1 MRVSSTLLAASALVA
16 VSALPAAAVPFVGLA
31 GGNRLVAFDSA
42 APGAITNTLNIGGL
56 SAGET
61 VVAIDTRPAT
71 GALYGLTSASRLL
84 VIDLGNGSTSLAPNQ
99 AFPAV
104 GGGVGFAFNPVV
116 DRLRIVN
123 DADQNLRL
131 NVDAAGP
138 GAPNSNTD
146 AALNYAAGGA
156 NAGVNPNVVAAAYT
170 NQDTDPAT
178 GTELFGID
186 TGTDSV
192 VLQAPPNDG
201 TLVARR
207 SLGFD
212 AGSVA
217 GFDIVGASAA
227 FASLTNA
234 AGVTGLY
241 SIDISAGATGGATL
255 IGGFGTSGITDIAAV
270 AAVPEP
276 ASLSLVGLGL
286 AGLLAAR
293 RRRAG

>member
-1 MRVSSTLLAASALVA
+1 MSVRFSLFAATALVAASAL
-16 VSALPAAAVPFVGLA
+16 PAQAVPLVGLA

-42 APGAITNTLNIGGL
+42 APGAITNTLTIGGL
-56 SAGET
+56 GAGET
-61 VVAIDTRPAT
+61 VTAIDTRPAT
-71 GALYGLTSASRLL
+71 GALYGITSASRLL
-84 VIDLGNGSTSLAPNQ
+84 LIDLGNGATSLAPNQ

-104 GGGVGFAFNPVV
+104 GGSVGFAFNPVV

-146 AALNYAAGGA
+146 AALNYAAA
-156 NAGVNPNVVAAAYT
+156 DVNAGRNPNVTAAAYT
-170 NQDTDPAT
+170 NQDNDPAT

-186 TGTDSV
+186 TGTDAV

-201 TLVARR
+201 TLSTRR

-217 GFDIVGASAA
+217 GFDIVGASTA

-234 AGVTGLY
+234 AGVAGLY
-241 SIDISAGATGGATL
+241 SIDLSAGTTGGATL
-255 IGGFGTSGITDIAAV
+255 IGAFGVAGVTDIAA

-276 ASLSLVGLGL
+276 ASMSILGLGL
-286 AGLLAAR
+286 VGLLAAR
-293 RRRAG
+293 RRRVG